1 MLTLIVAASENNV
14 IGKNNTLLWHLP
26 EDFKRFKKLTTGHN
40 IIMGRKTFDSL
51 PGVLPN
57 RNHIII
63 SRKRD
68 LVIENCAVINSL
80 KNAIRLAYAH
90 DEKPFVIGG
99 GEIYAKAIEIADKLE
114 VTRVHTTIE
123 FQNFETT
130 LFYDV
135 TLIYFEVAAISSASF
150 LIFSLAIMPSST
162 RLFFLRPSAV
172 LLSYFGNVSP
182 CQFTVKLF

>member
-123 FQNFETT
+123 GDAFFPEIDPNTWS
-130 LFYDV
+130 L
-135 TLIYFEVAAISSASF
+135 VAKDFHEKDENHQFDFSF
-150 LIFSLAIMPSST
+150 LT
-162 RLFFLRPSAV
+162 YERKRL
-172 LLSYFGNVSP
+172 
-182 CQFTVKLF
+182 